1 MATLTNP
8 FEIAREALRLLAV
21 RRIPPTPDNY
31 LTLYQEI
38 AGLKPGTE
46 PFPEKQ
52 LRALANELPK
62 TTPDQM
68 RLARQLEEAVKT
80 SNWEEYKARL
90 VDFVATLAV
99 AQKLTWSDLISDL
112 LKQWDA
118 KHIGLTSARKRE
130 SLEHVLT
137 ASGGNPE
144 TLFNRLQGL
153 LRSWGQGKETESANG
168 VEPASAESA
177 KPKTVASELDDLQ
190 PELRQLFAFTLE
202 TAIATQLMESPQLS
216 SDAKALA
223 NDIRTA
229 VNVTQMQDFLTRLK
243 RFAFK
248 LELLAED
255 QAELRSSLLS
265 LLRLLVENIN
275 ELVLDDRWLRG
286 QIEVVREIIEKP
298 LSQRAIDDAERRLKE
313 VLFKQSQLKASLSEA
328 RDAIKQM
335 LAGFVDH
342 LADFAEATSEY
353 HDKIEGCAEKISSAN
368 DISELESVLG
378 EVMRETRTIQIN
390 AQRSR
395 DELRSTQKKVEESEL
410 RIKELEREL
419 ETTGDLVRHDQLT
432 GVLNRR
438 GLEDIFNKEIGRS
451 KRHDTVMCVALL
463 DIDNFKKLNDSLGH
477 DVGDQA
483 LIHLAT
489 VCRETLRPQDT
500 VARFG
505 GEEFIILLPETP
517 LNDAV
522 IAMTRLQRELTK
534 KFFLSGNEKVLITFS
549 AGVTQM
555 QNEDTQASVIKRAD
569 TACMKQNG
577 QERTRYSPHE
587 SRHSC
592 RRSRHPDQRRIAPQT
607 ETDDR
612 NRGKANHLAHSEDL
626 LGPRHQRF
634 HHLPRLQGLRRQ
646 GILRQL
652 FPAHLRCHFRHEEQ
666 PHGSARTAHRALACH
681 ARRYRRAHH
690 DRRSPGSRAAFH

>member
-38 AGLKPGTE
+38 AGLKPGAE

-80 SNWEEYKARL
+80 SNWEEYKVRL

-438 GLEDIFNKEIGRS
+438 GLEDIFTKEIGRS
-451 KRHDTVMCVALL
+451 KRHDTLLCVGLL
-463 DIDNFKKLNDSLGH
+463 DIDNFKKINDSLGH

-489 VCRETLRPQDT
+489 VCRDTLRPQDT

-505 GEEFIILLPETP
+505 GEEFIILLPETS

-522 IAMTRLQRELTK
+522 VAMTRLQRELTK

-569 TACMKQNG
+569 TAMYEAK
-577 QERTRYSPHE
+577 RT
-587 SRHSC
+587 
-592 RRSRHPDQRRIAPQT
+592 
-607 ETDDR
+607 
-612 NRGKANHLAHSEDL
+612 GKNKVL
-626 LGPRHQRF
+626 
-634 HHLPRLQGLRRQ
+634 
-646 GILRQL
+646 
-652 FPAHLRCHFRHEEQ
+652 
-666 PHGSARTAHRALACH
+666 TA
-681 ARRYRRAHH
+681 
-690 DRRSPGSRAAFH
+690 